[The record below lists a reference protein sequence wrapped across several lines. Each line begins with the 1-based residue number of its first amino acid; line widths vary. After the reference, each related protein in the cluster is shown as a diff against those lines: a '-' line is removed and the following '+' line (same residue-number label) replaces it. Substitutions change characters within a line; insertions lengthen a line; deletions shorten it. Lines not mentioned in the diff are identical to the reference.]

1 MKKLNNKKGFT
12 IVELVIVIAVI
23 GILAGVL
30 IPTFSSVI
38 DSANESSAL
47 QEAKATLENILAVN
61 NGSIASGTKFVVCD
75 VANDGLKATVK
86 YTYKYEKNALSLVEN
101 STTAFG
107 TIDTVYVSNDLLTFD
122 PQSPTHITALTDA
135 GVTLLKAVF
144 NASAVSAVYDTTDNA
159 NKLTITVNGTATK
172 YSIAYTPDVSKST
185 VVVIPVPQ
193 ANTSSSTE
201 TESAPAGENNG

>member
-38 DSANESSAL
+38 DSAKESSAL

-61 NGSIASGTKFVVCD
+61 NGSIASETKFVVCD
-75 VANDGLKATVK
+75 VANDGSKATVK

-107 TIDTVYVSNDLLTFD
+107 TIDTVYVSNDLLEFD
-122 PQSPTHITALTDA
+122 TNAPTHITKLTDA

-144 NASAVSAVYDTTDNA
+144 GAESVSAVYNDADNVKA
-159 NKLTITVNGTATK
+159 NELTVTVNGNSAK

-185 VVVIPVPQ
+185 VVVIPVV
-193 ANTSSSTE
+193 E
-201 TESAPAGENNG
+201 

>member
-38 DSANESSAL
+38 NSANESSAL

-61 NGSIASGTKFVVCD
+61 NGSIASNTKFVVCD
-75 VANDGLKATVK
+75 VANDGSKATVK
-86 YTYKYEKNALSLVEN
+86 YTYKYEKNALSLVDN
-101 STTAFG
+101 STTFDS
-107 TIDTVYVSNDLLTFD
+107 IDTVYVSNDLLEFD
-122 PQSPTHITALTDA
+122 TNAPTHITKLTDA

-144 NASAVSAVYDTTDNA
+144 GASAVSAVYDTTDNA
-159 NKLTITVNGTATK
+159 NVLTITVNDGTPTK

-185 VVVIPVPQ
+185 VVVIPVVD
-193 ANTSSSTE
+193 
-201 TESAPAGENNG
+201 

>member
-38 DSANESSAL
+38 DSAKESSAL

-61 NGSIASGTKFVVCD
+61 NGSIASETKFVVCD
-75 VANDGLKATVK
+75 VANDGSKATVK

-122 PQSPTHITALTDA
+122 SQSPTHITALTDA

-144 NASAVSAVYDTTDNA
+144 GAESVSAVYNDADNVKA
-159 NKLTITVNGTATK
+159 NELTVTVNGNSTK

-185 VVVIPVPQ
+185 VVVIPVV
-193 ANTSSSTE
+193 E
-201 TESAPAGENNG
+201 

>member
-38 DSANESSAL
+38 DSAKESSAL

-61 NGSIASGTKFVVCD
+61 NGSIASDTKFVVCD

-86 YTYKYEKNALSLVEN
+86 YTYKYEKNALSLVDN

-107 TIDTVYVSNDLLTFD
+107 TIDTVYVSNELLTFD
-122 PQSPTHITALTDA
+122 SQSPTHITALTDA

-144 NASAVSAVYDTTDNA
+144 DATEVSAAYDDANNVKA
-159 NKLTITVNGTATK
+159 NKLTVTVNGTATT

-185 VVVIPVPQ
+185 VVVIPVV
-193 ANTSSSTE
+193 E
-201 TESAPAGENNG
+201 